1 MPASLPPSSVSLM
14 ALRFFVRRLHRP
26 RRPRPSPRWLQ
37 AQLTRARTPL
47 LIPALHPVSLFQR
60 DPRRGWWWRLGWE
73 WTTATMVTTGASTAR
88 RTSKAGAPSRF
99 LSFSPFRCACNLIV
113 VRCATSGSDNPRSYY
128 KCTEKDCPVKKQAR
142 HTASVSRGGGG
153 KDRQSHDASFL
164 CHNQVEKNGDHTI
177 NTYEGTHN
185 HLAPGLNGSILCRR
199 RGKKKPQPHQE
210 EEEEDGE
217 EEEEEEDGEEEGEG
231 VREGELGGGDDSA
244 GKRFFPPSFPILKQ
258 TKQQTSV
265 HIPEASNGNGTCLL
279 PARKRHKRPEDSG
292 DSSAQMQPFPPS
304 SHSSMHALLTASSS
318 PSLSSVVIPP
328 PQLIHDNQ
336 QQSSEPYWDRS
347 NSQHHEQ
354 QQPQDASY
362 MNTWW
367 ENKDRRDTSGLFNP
381 HFSNLSTLY
390 SALGTPAPTSSP
402 LSSRF
407 LPLTSAQPLPTSF
420 QLSNSSASAFFSSPV
435 IHSLLANTNSPFS
448 SMHPSGSNGLPATP
462 NTPGVLPQLMSLPS
476 DSPLYQALAATLAR
490 TWPNDSVTERGSGD
504 YNCETGGTGEKETQ
518 QGGSTTENSRA
529 MQEGS
534 STGEQTP
541 LMHQFYYPSFQP
553 FPSSS
558 LQQQSSSSVSLA
570 PLPVIVYP
578 TNHSSSPSSAT
589 PLQSTMGTSEGA
601 AELLRIN
608 DDLTE
613 MD

>member
-1 MPASLPPSSVSLM
+1 
-14 ALRFFVRRLHRP
+14 
-26 RRPRPSPRWLQ
+26 
-37 AQLTRARTPL
+37 
-47 LIPALHPVSLFQR
+47 
-60 DPRRGWWWRLGWE
+60 
-73 WTTATMVTTGASTAR
+73 
-88 RTSKAGAPSRF
+88 
-99 LSFSPFRCACNLIV
+99 
-113 VRCATSGSDNPRSYY
+113 
-128 KCTEKDCPVKKQAR
+128 
-142 HTASVSRGGGG
+142 
-153 KDRQSHDASFL
+153 
-164 CHNQVEKNGDHTI
+164 
-177 NTYEGTHN
+177 
-185 HLAPGLNGSILCRR
+185 
-199 RGKKKPQPHQE
+199 
-210 EEEEDGE
+210 
-217 EEEEEEDGEEEGEG
+217 

-244 GKRFFPPSFPILKQ
+244 
-258 TKQQTSV
+258 V

-407 LPLTSAQPLPTSF
+407 LPLTSPQPLPTSF
-420 QLSNSSASAFFSSPV
+420 QLSNPSTSAFFSSPV